1 MSFGF
6 HKISL
11 VSLALIGFM
20 FTACDETA
28 TSEEAK
34 IPAVFTFDENLAIEY
49 GKVVS
54 VSFEVKEKN
63 VAQVALYFN
72 DSILQTWKKPTG
84 RINFDLD
91 ASYYGLG
98 AKQLTLKSTMIDGQ
112 TFSDSRLIRVNS
124 DVEPEQWKVKIDASY
139 PHNTLSFTQGL
150 EFSDGILY
158 ESTGDPNRNGSTMVA
173 QVNLKSGVITNKKT
187 LDGNYFGEGI
197 TIFGDKVYQI
207 TWTEQKCFMYDKKS
221 LQMDLKDFTYTGEG
235 WGLCNDG
242 KSIIMS
248 DGTERLVFRN
258 PANFQIERTIE
269 VYDKV
274 GPRSKLNE
282 LEYIDGKIY
291 ANVWMLDLVLVIDPN
306 SGRVLAEI
314 DASDLATIGKGSGD
328 VLNGIAYNPANKKI
342 YMTGKY
348 WSKLFEVSIDK
359 PSV

>member
-1 MSFGF
+1 MIFEF
-6 HKISL
+6 KKNKLIPL
-11 VSLALIGFM
+11 VLIGFLLA
-20 FTACDETA
+20 ACEETN
-28 TSEEAK
+28 TSEPQQL
-34 IPAVFTFDENLAIEY
+34 PATFTFDENLAIEY

-54 VSFEVKEKN
+54 ASFEVTAKN
-63 VAQVALYFN
+63 VARVDLYFN
-72 DSILQTWKKPTG
+72 DSIVQQWKKPSG
-84 RINFDLD
+84 RISFDLD

-98 AKQLTLKSTMIDGQ
+98 AKQLTLKSTLIDGK
-112 TFSDSRLIRVNS
+112 TFSDSRLIRINS
-124 DVEPEQWKVKIDASY
+124 DVEPEQWQVKIASSF
-139 PHNTLSFTQGL
+139 PHNPLSFTQGL
-150 EFSDGILY
+150 EFSDGVLY
-158 ESTGDPNRNGSTMVA
+158 ESTGDPNRDGSTMVA
-173 QVNLKSGVITNKKT
+173 QVNLKSGAITAKKT

-197 TIFGDKVYQI
+197 TILGNRVYQL

-221 LQMDLKDFTYTGEG
+221 LEMDTKDFSYTGEG

-258 PANFQIERTIE
+258 PTNFQIERTIE

-314 DASDLATIGKGSGD
+314 DASDLATVGKGSGD
-328 VLNGIAYNPANKKI
+328 VLNGIAYNPATKKI

-348 WSKLFEVSIDK
+348 WSKLFEVTLVK

>member
-1 MSFGF
+1 MSIGF
-6 HKISL
+6 NKISL
-11 VSLALIGFM
+11 VNIALIGLM
-20 FTACDETA
+20 FAACEETS
-28 TSEEAK
+28 TNEITN
-34 IPAVFTFDENLAIEY
+34 IPAVFTFEENLATEY
-49 GKVVS
+49 GKIVT
-54 VSFEVKEKN
+54 VSFEVIEKN
-63 VAQVALYFN
+63 VAQVDLFFN
-72 DSILQTWKKPTG
+72 DSIVQTWKKPTG
-84 RINFDLD
+84 RISFDLD
-91 ASYYGLG
+91 PSFYGLG
-98 AKQLTLKSTMIDGQ
+98 AKQLTLKSTLIDGK

-124 DVEPEQWKVKIDASY
+124 DVEPEQWKVKIDATY

-173 QVNLKSGVITNKKT
+173 QVNLKSGAITAKKT

-197 TIFGDKVYQI
+197 TILGNRVYQL

-221 LQMDLKDFTYTGEG
+221 LEMDTKDFSYTGEG

-258 PANFQIERTIE
+258 PTNFQIERTIE

-314 DASDLATIGKGSGD
+314 DASDLATVGKGSGD
-328 VLNGIAYNPANKKI
+328 VLNGIAYNPATKKI

-348 WSKLFEVSIDK
+348 WSKLFEVTLVK